1 MAEPEFQV
9 TGHATVLHVKDMA
22 TALAFYRDTLGFSV
36 SFSWD
41 EPARYVCLCLG
52 EVAIHLN
59 SYVPP
64 AGPSHVCIFCN
75 GIDTLY
81 ARLVACGVRITE
93 PIGDR
98 AYGMRD
104 FEVTDP
110 DGHWIVFGQGISKQ

>member
-22 TALAFYRDTLGFSV
+22 TALAFYRDTLGFTV
-36 SFSWD
+36 TFSWED
-41 EPARYVCLCLG
+41 QPRYVCLCLG
-52 EVAIHLN
+52 EAAIHLN
-59 SYVPP
+59 SYIPP

-75 GIDTLY
+75 GIDALY
-81 ARLVACGVRITE
+81 ARLEARGVRITE